1 MKLIYGTG
9 NPAKL
14 AWIRD
19 ILQGLPIEIIP
30 IQDVLSNLPD
40 VPETGSSPLENAR
53 QKANA
58 YYKIL
63 HQPVFSCDSGLYFK
77 ELPDA
82 LQPGVHVRN
91 VQGKRLSDEEMI
103 SYYTS
108 LAKTYGPL
116 HGYYQNAICIVVD
129 EQHIYESMDETLQ
142 STTFLLTQTPY
153 PVITPGFPLD
163 SISID
168 IDTNQYFCEMDFVDE
183 SVGNHGCRNFFI
195 GFLNKHT

>member
-58 YYKIL
+58 YYQLL
-63 HQPVFSCDSGLYFK
+63 HQPVFSCDSGLFFK

-82 LQPGVHVRN
+82 LQPGIHVRN

-103 SYYTS
+103 TYYTN

-142 STTFLLTQTPY
+142 STTFLLTEIPY

-168 IDTNQYFCEMDFVDE
+168 MDTNQYFCEMDFIDE
-183 SVGNHGCRNFFI
+183 GVGNHGYRNFFI
-195 GFLNKHT
+195 DFLNKHT